1 MAMQEL
7 SVVLSRREKSCA
19 SVCIILTLAL
29 DQECKGVC
37 RTMALTSD
45 QGRTEQTQVMI
56 RGRDI
61 SVPLISEKGRGRWR
75 ETKGGRVFSSCFGIL
90 VSSVVHAVVFPLI
103 PQVLGGGTYI
113 RLSGSMG
120 STSIDSTNCRSKIL
134 KNQKDSK
141 KLNLNLQYTG
151 NYLRIIYIV
160 FTSICTAFTLNCK

>member
-1 MAMQEL
+1 MQETPLAPCKTL
-7 SVVLSRREKSCA
+7 SVEGAGGKLKEEGSSLPVL
-19 SVCIILTLAL
+19 VY
-29 DQECKGVC
+29 
-37 RTMALTSD
+37 
-45 QGRTEQTQVMI
+45 
-56 RGRDI
+56 
-61 SVPLISEKGRGRWR
+61 W
-75 ETKGGRVFSSCFGIL
+75 FGIL